1 MLPVVLFLATD
12 LFCCLTA
19 LLCLLPLENFEVST
33 PYVLLIYEVKFDEK
47 VFLFV
52 LPIWL

>member
-1 MLPVVLFLATD
+1 MLPAGLFLATD

-19 LLCLLPLENFEVST
+19 LLCLLLLENFDVST

-47 VFLFV
+47 VLLFV
-52 LPIWL
+52 LLIWF